1 MDADI
6 QKKISS
12 TLQQRSYS
20 ESDVVYI
27 LVELYKF
34 LERKY
39 GKQFGEGEYNCIKF
53 YRDWVCHSLLH
64 GVSYKV
70 FIGIDVLIK
79 AEMKKLDARGHLDW
93 QDQMAK
99 KIRECFRGYGPLSLQ
114 NELLK
119 SFSEVGYGGPF
130 DWTSFRTSLYQVLR
144 DTSLIIKDGDDVIFE
159 FNLMESYARKG
170 YDDLVINVVI
180 KHEIYHFALDDRT
193 L

>member
-1 MDADI
+1 
-6 QKKISS
+6 
-12 TLQQRSYS
+12 
-20 ESDVVYI
+20 
-27 LVELYKF
+27 
-34 LERKY
+34 
-39 GKQFGEGEYNCIKF
+39 
-53 YRDWVCHSLLH
+53 
-64 GVSYKV
+64 
-70 FIGIDVLIK
+70 
-79 AEMKKLDARGHLDW
+79 
-93 QDQMAK
+93 MAK